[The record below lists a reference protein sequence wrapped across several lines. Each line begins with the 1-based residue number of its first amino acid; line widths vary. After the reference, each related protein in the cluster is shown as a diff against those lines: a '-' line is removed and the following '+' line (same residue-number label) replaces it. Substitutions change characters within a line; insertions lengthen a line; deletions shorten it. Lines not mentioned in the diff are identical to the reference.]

1 MTTWGSPP
9 PTAAAPIK
17 PSGLW
22 YIVGGALVALGG
34 LVVPAALVGYAFFG
48 LITAL
53 EDFDRVPADTGG
65 TVTLESGPHT
75 LYAAG
80 SGVDGSTVITTD
92 AVTVTG
98 PDGDTEVLSRAA
110 GDDSP
115 LALGTDVYLPQ
126 LSFVASEAGAYE
138 LRPVEGA
145 DIPQEVDDLV
155 VGDSLEQM
163 VEDRI
168 PWFLAAGLI
177 ALVGG
182 GAGLVIV
189 ILTGVRRGRAKRQR
203 GAGPG
208 PPADGP
214 PQGWPGQPQPGGPP
228 SWGPP
233 PPVSPPQS
241 EPQPEPRPEPPSA
254 P

>member
-1 MTTWGSPP
+1 MTAWGSPAP
-9 PTAAAPIK
+9 PAAAPIK

-22 YIVGGALVALGG
+22 YIVGGTL
-34 LVVPAALVGYAFFG
+34 LVVVGLIAPAVLGAYAFFG
-48 LITAL
+48 VITAL

-65 TVTLESGPHT
+65 TITLESGPQT

-80 SGVDGSTVITTD
+80 SGVDRSTVLTTD
-92 AVTVTG
+92 SVRVTG

-110 GDDSP
+110 GDENP

-126 LSFVASEAGAYE
+126 LSFVASEPGAYE
-138 LRPVEGA
+138 IRPVEGA
-145 DIPQEVDDLV
+145 GTPPEVEDLV

-163 VEDRI
+163 VEDRVL
-168 PWFLAAGLI
+168 WFLAAGLI

-182 GAGLVIV
+182 GAGLVIL

-208 PPADGP
+208 PAAGGP
-214 PQGWPGQPQPGGPP
+214 PQGWEGQPQWGGQP

-233 PPVSPPQS
+233 PPVSPQPAPPQS
-241 EPQPEPRPEPPSA
+241 DQPSGSPSGA
-254 P
+254 